1 MKEIERI
8 WRAVLIFPEQDITA
22 NRSVASPQP
31 VFASG
36 NPRTTRPSILMY
48 RYGVLFT
55 DSSSICFSKPSIVE
69 SSTPEAGIVGGATTK
84 ITRII
89 DSDLKSV

>member
-1 MKEIERI
+1 MEG
-8 WRAVLIFPEQDITA
+8 AVLTFPLEQDITA

-36 NPRTTRPSILMY
+36 NSADDPAPSILMY

-55 DSSSICFSKPSIVE
+55 
-69 SSTPEAGIVGGATTK
+69 
-84 ITRII
+84 
-89 DSDLKSV
+89 

>member
-1 MKEIERI
+1 MEG
-8 WRAVLIFPEQDITA
+8 AVLTFPLEQDIAA

-36 NPRTTRPSILMY
+36 NSADDPAPSILMY

-55 DSSSICFSKPSIVE
+55 STVQASVFQNCQLLNRPQIRSGNCPVVRPRKLRESSI
-69 SSTPEAGIVGGATTK
+69 
-84 ITRII
+84 RI
-89 DSDLKSV
+89 

>member
-1 MKEIERI
+1 MEG
-8 WRAVLIFPEQDITA
+8 AVLTFPLEQDIAA

-36 NPRTTRPSILMY
+36 NSADDPAPSILMY

-55 DSSSICFSKPSIVE
+55 
-69 SSTPEAGIVGGATTK
+69 STVQA
-84 ITRII
+84 
-89 DSDLKSV
+89 SVF